1 MSLLANVCH
10 LIIQC
15 SSSGSH
21 SFEEVEED
29 LFLDRIVA
37 VGRGSRKLPNP
48 ADAKARPGRADRAA
62 PLTNESRR
70 LRATDQSQALK
81 QSARTAPFQ
90 GKRLIR
96 QNGVSKQNSKR
107 GFSLDSD
114 EYDVQV
120 MDKEISLK
128 IEKYFFEIIFA
139 GYIQTM
145 TIICS
150 RKINSSS
157 NYKNVVDF

>member
-1 MSLLANVCH
+1 MRVVDFEQPTNH
-10 LIIQC
+10 RPR
-15 SSSGSH
+15 SS
-21 SFEEVEED
+21 
-29 LFLDRIVA
+29 
-37 VGRGSRKLPNP
+37 
-48 ADAKARPGRADRAA
+48 
-62 PLTNESRR
+62 R
-70 LRATDQSQALK
+70 LEQ
-81 QSARTAPFQ
+81 PHFQ

-114 EYDVQV
+114 EFDVQV

-128 IEKYFFEIIFA
+128 IEKYFFEINFA

>member
-1 MSLLANVCH
+1 MSLLANVFH
-10 LIIQC
+10 QIIQC

-48 ADAKARPGRADRAA
+48 ADAKSRPGRVDRAVS
-62 PLTNESRR
+62 LSNESRR